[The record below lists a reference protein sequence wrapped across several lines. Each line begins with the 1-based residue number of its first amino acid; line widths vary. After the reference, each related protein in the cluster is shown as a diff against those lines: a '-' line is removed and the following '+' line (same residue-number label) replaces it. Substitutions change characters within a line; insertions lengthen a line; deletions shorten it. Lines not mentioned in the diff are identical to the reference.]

1 MNIGRV
7 NLASVNLNLLVA
19 LKALLDEGNVT
30 RAAKRLNITQS
41 GMSKNLRHL
50 RELFDDPLL
59 VRSGNNFALTERAV
73 ELSQNLERILGEV
86 TGLLDRSSFDPAE
99 CTRTFTFATSDYVAE
114 YIFPKVL
121 ENYLKVAPN
130 ISIKLE
136 MSNETTIGKLSNGP
150 YDLITSM
157 LDSQYQGL
165 HHLVIGRDQF
175 ACCMRKDHPLM
186 KRGGGL
192 SLSEYCS
199 LDHAAITGGG
209 DKVHVIEAEL
219 AKIGQRRSVRFS
231 APLYT
236 TVCKV
241 VSNSD
246 MIATMPSHI
255 ASNLAPE
262 FDLAWCALPFYIE
275 PFDYTIAWH
284 ERQHHDASHIWFRNM
299 MQQLIQ
305 SSLYS
310 HMAQE
315 TPSDILCVL

>member
-1 MNIGRV
+1 MNLGRV

-30 RAAKRLNITQS
+30 RAANRLNITQS

-73 ELSQNLERILGEV
+73 ELSRNLERILGEV
-86 TGLLDRSSFDPAE
+86 TELLDRSSFEPSE
-99 CTRTFTFATSDYVAE
+99 CTRTFTFATTDYVAE

-121 ENYLKVAPN
+121 ESYRKVAPN
-130 ISIKLE
+130 ISIRLE
-136 MSNETTIGKLSNGP
+136 ISDRSTIGKLSNGS

-157 LDSQYQGL
+157 LDSQHQGL

-175 ACCMRKDHPLM
+175 ACCMRQDHPFML
-186 KRGGGL
+186 RGGGI
-192 SLSEYCS
+192 SLDEYCA
-199 LDHAAITGGG
+199 LNHAAITGGG
-209 DKVHVIEAEL
+209 DKVHIIDAEL
-219 AKIGQRRSVRFS
+219 AKIGKRRTIRFS

-241 VSNSD
+241 VSRSD

-262 FDLAWCALPFYIE
+262 FDLSWCALPFYVE
-275 PFDYTIAWH
+275 SFDYTIAWH

-299 MQQLIQ
+299 MQQQIQ

-315 TPSDILCVL
+315 TPSEILCVL